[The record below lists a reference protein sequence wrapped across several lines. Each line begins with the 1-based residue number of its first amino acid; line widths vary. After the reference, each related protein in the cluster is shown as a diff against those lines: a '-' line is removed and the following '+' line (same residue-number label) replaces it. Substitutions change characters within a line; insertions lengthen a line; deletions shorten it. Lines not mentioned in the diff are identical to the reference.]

1 MAKRSISA
9 EPFLWILFGA
19 RGLLAV
25 RRHPLTRIVLLS
37 LCVLALFHRAH
48 RFRYTLYDGLQLKG
62 HSELIGLL
70 CYGGAVVGSAIAAS
84 FLLGPIPR

>member
-1 MAKRSISA
+1 MAKRSIST
-9 EPFLWILFGA
+9 EPFLWALFGA

-25 RRHPLTRIVLLS
+25 LRHPLTRVVLLA
-37 LCVLALFHRAH
+37 LCVLALLRWAY

-62 HSELIGLL
+62 HSQLTSLL
-70 CYGGAVVGSAIAAS
+70 CYGGAVVGSAIAAG